1 MCRPE
6 TGHLKPMFDE
16 SFIPPDNVY
25 EKNYFRSKLSGPNQ
39 KNPIKRADGQQAPA
53 YPNAQKGEM
62 DHEEKCCQKPEHD

>member
-25 EKNYFRSKLSGPNQ
+25 EKNYFRSKLSGQNS
-39 KNPIKRADGQQAPA
+39 
-53 YPNAQKGEM
+53 
-62 DHEEKCCQKPEHD
+62 EKPK